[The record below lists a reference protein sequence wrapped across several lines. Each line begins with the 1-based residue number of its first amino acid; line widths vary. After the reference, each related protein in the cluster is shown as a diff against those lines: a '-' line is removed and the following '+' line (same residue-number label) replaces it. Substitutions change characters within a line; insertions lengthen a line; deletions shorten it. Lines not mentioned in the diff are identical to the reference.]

1 MIADNYLQLRN
12 EVESAIS
19 GLLKLSVEM
28 RRDAAHIETLDGLLK
43 DIREPLLFV
52 VVGEVKAGKS
62 SLLNA
67 LFGQEFAKVDVL
79 PATDRVYIFRY
90 GETESSVEVSP
101 QLTERYQ
108 PIAFLK
114 DFNVVDTPGTNT
126 MVPQHQTITE
136 SFIPRADLILFVFSV
151 TNPWTQSAWA
161 LLDLVQKKWLKNL
174 IFVIQQIDLRDA
186 AEIEIIRGHLKDTAM
201 QKLGFAP
208 PIFAVSAR
216 KALLARTT
224 GLDKERLWEE
234 SQFGPLED
242 QISRTVTETGAR
254 ILKLRSTAQTGNL
267 ILTDLADEVR
277 GSFDLI
283 ARDEQHLERVRN
295 FIQVRKEQTLRQIA
309 GFLRGVE
316 RACRDCAE
324 HGKKLIEEKLSFW
337 KTWRLLWSRAQ
348 WQHDFQH
355 EVETKLRETVQPQV
369 ENAVQL
375 LETDLR
381 SLWPQLQD
389 TIEAQFASEG
399 QNRVSKTIPD
409 FARQRRELLQSIE
422 LTLVERIAGKS
433 VEEQLARTFKESAAW
448 LRPAAGVAAAGG
460 IATVVAAMISASVA
474 DVTGIVATSAL
485 VLGTFVAFGQRRK
498 VLRAY
503 EKEMESE
510 TRRTDRGHRAA
521 DGARDRFILQR
532 NLERLRSPGDFLRH
546 GTEALPAA
554 PDPGGR
560 FETRLQPA
568 ERPPGNRPLARR
580 ATSLSRSS
588 PARRAAGWISP
599 GAARSRSDCC
609 RQNCATAR
617 MGHRALRQIASR
629 SRRSIAGQG
638 NRARQAKHRDRRR
651 DSGSASA
658 VRSGRH
664 TGSDRCGMAR
674 NLPIARSKPGCLCES
689 RASGLCKPTV
699 PARCNPV

>member
-1 MIADNYLQLRN
+1 MIADNYLQLRS
-12 EVESAIS
+12 ELETAIG
-19 GLLKLSVEM
+19 GLLKLSFEM
-28 RRDAAHIETLDGLLK
+28 RRDAAHVETLEGLLK

-90 GETESSVEVSP
+90 GDEESSVQVSP

-108 PIAFLK
+108 PIPFLR

-126 MVPQHQTITE
+126 MVPAHQTITE
-136 SFIPRADLILFVFSV
+136 NFIPRADLVLFVFSV

-161 LLDLVQKKWLKNL
+161 LLDLVQKKWLKNV
-174 IFVIQQIDLRDA
+174 IFVLQQADLRDA
-186 AEIEIIRGHLKDTAM
+186 SEVQIIRRHLEDTAL
-201 QKLGFAP
+201 QKLGFTP

-216 KALLARTT
+216 NALLAKTT
-224 GLDKERLWEE
+224 GLDKERLWAE
-234 SQFGPLED
+234 SQFGPLEE
-242 QISRTVTETGAR
+242 QITRTVTEGGAR
-254 ILKLRSTAQTGNL
+254 MLKLRSTASTASL
-267 ILTDLADEVR
+267 VFTDFAEEVR

-283 ARDEQHLERVRN
+283 LRDEQHLERVSS
-295 FIQVRKEQTLRQIA
+295 FVQVRKEQTLRQVA

-316 RACRDCAE
+316 RACRECAE
-324 HGKKLIEEKLSFW
+324 HGQKLIEEKLSFW
-337 KTWRLLWSRAQ
+337 KTWRLLWTRAQ

-399 QNRVSKTIPD
+399 KNRVSKTIPD

-422 LTLVERIAGKS
+422 LTLVERIAGKG
-433 VEEQLARTFKESAAW
+433 VEEQLARTFAESAAW

-460 IATVVAAMISASVA
+460 IATIVAAMISASVA

-498 VLRAY
+498 VLHAY
-503 EKEMESE
+503 EKEME
-510 TRRTDRGHRAA
+510 TKRV
-521 DGARDRFILQR
+521 
-532 NLERLRSPGDFLRH
+532 
-546 GTEALPAA
+546 ALVSAIEQQMEHA
-554 PDPGGR
+554 IDLFYR
-560 FETRLQPA
+560 EIATAFQ
-568 ERPPGNRPLARR
+568 PLATFCTTERKR
-580 ATSLSRSS
+580 YEPLL
-588 PARRAAGWISP
+588 
-599 GAARSRSDCC
+599 
-609 RQNCATAR
+609 
-617 MGHRALRQIASR
+617 HRVEELKETFRDLT
-629 SRRSIAGQG
+629 
-638 NRARQAKHRDRRR
+638 NRLA
-651 DSGSASA
+651 
-658 VRSGRH
+658 
-664 TGSDRCGMAR
+664 
-674 NLPIARSKPGCLCES
+674 E
-689 RASGLCKPTV
+689 
-699 PARCNPV
+699 